1 MSGKKKTGDDSS
13 GGPPDTTSL
22 YGELQKLQQSGSDW
36 DKALKTVHKI
46 LNLTPKDVTAIH
58 CKVVTLLQLGR
69 FDTCL
74 TFLVENASLVELAFE
89 EAYCLYR

>member
-22 YGELQKLQQSGSDW
+22 YGDLQKLQQSQDW
-36 DKALKTVHKI
+36 DKCLKTVHKI